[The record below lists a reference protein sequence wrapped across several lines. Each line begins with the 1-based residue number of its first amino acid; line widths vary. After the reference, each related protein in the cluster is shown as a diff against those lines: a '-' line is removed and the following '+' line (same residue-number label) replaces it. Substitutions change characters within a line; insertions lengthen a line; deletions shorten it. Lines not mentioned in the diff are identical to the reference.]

1 MSNTVSAP
9 LKLKRHRI
17 NFRMIVFA
25 AVVLGLLGYPAYI
38 YLNSVLSGG
47 IERSGNYLKVDLKA
61 MGDYPFPTDGT
72 LTDVPAKWQGLNG
85 KQVMLMGEVW
95 APNEA
100 GDHMTKFELVYS
112 IAKCCFGGPPK
123 VQERVFA
130 HVPASMRVPNL
141 TYSFA
146 NVYGKLHVDVVKD
159 HGVVTSV
166 YNLAVSK
173 IEPLQ

>member
-1 MSNTVSAP
+1 
-9 LKLKRHRI
+9 
-17 NFRMIVFA
+17 MIVFA
-25 AVVLGLLGYPAYI
+25 VVVLGLLGYPTYI
-38 YLNSVLSGG
+38 YFNSVLSGG
-47 IERSGNYLKVDLKA
+47 IERAGNYLKVDLKSL
-61 MGDYPFPTDGT
+61 GNYPFPANDGK
-72 LTDVPAKWQGLNG
+72 LDEVPAKWRALDG
-85 KQVMLMGEVW
+85 KKVLLMGEVW

-100 GDHMTKFELVYS
+100 GDHMTHFELVYS

-130 HVPASMRVPNL
+130 HVPDNMHVSNL

-146 NVYGKLHVDVVKD
+146 NVYGTLHVDVKSD

-166 YNLAVSK
+166 YNLQVQK